1 MQVEVETALGDA
13 GGVLGLHGLP
23 HHVEPGDLLQCHHYF
38 SEALIGLWKPR
49 WQKASLVGTEQW
61 NRIMGFIQAYMPRLQ
76 FPEPDFSLQRWR
88 TALNHFPARPAKGV
102 DGIDVADLKHL
113 PGNITSNLLDFLAK
127 VNGAE
132 TPWPTQLL
140 YGTVLSL
147 AKQDQSHL
155 PSHFRPVAI
164 LGTVY
169 RT

>member
-1 MQVEVETALGDA
+1 MHQ
-13 GGVLGLHGLP
+13 
-23 HHVEPGDLLQCHHYF
+23 
-38 SEALIGLWKPR
+38 ALIDLWKRR

-76 FPEPDFSLQRWR
+76 FPEPDFSLQR
-88 TALNHFPARPAKGV
+88 PAKGV
-102 DGIDVADLKHL
+102 DGIDVADSKHL
-113 PGNITSNLLDFLAK
+113 PDNITSNLLDFLAQI
-127 VNGAE
+127 NGAE

-140 YGTVLSL
+140 YSTVLSL

>member
-1 MQVEVETALGDA
+1 MSQYVLLVFIHWIPLPKLWTTQAWTCVYMEVNHFDGIN
-13 GGVLGLHGLP
+13 
-23 HHVEPGDLLQCHHYF
+23 F
-38 SEALIGLWKPR
+38 
-49 WQKASLVGTEQW
+49 KAKLESRRKW

-88 TALNHFPARPAKGV
+88 TALNHFPARTAKGV